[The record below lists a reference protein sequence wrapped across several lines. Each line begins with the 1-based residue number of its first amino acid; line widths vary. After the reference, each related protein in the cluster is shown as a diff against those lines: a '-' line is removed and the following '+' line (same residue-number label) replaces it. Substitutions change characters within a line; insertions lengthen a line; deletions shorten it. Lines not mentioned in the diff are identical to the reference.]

1 MFEKVSES
9 EWNKF
14 GGKYGD
20 YENIIIP
27 RRSTTYSAGYDFFST
42 CDIDVKAGETYVVPS
57 GIKVK
62 FDYVS
67 QYLAIFP
74 RSSLGF
80 KYGMKLSN
88 TIPVI
93 DNDYYGNEDNEGHI
107 LISFSSDKD
116 FKIKKG
122 DKFCQGIVMAFDVL
136 DGEIHATK
144 TRTGGIGSTGK

>member
-42 CDIDVKAGETYVVPS
+42 CDIDVKAGETYVIPS

-62 FDYVS
+62 FDFVS
-67 QYLAIFP
+67 QYLSIYP

-93 DNDYYGNEDNEGHI
+93 DNDYYGNENNEGHI

-122 DKFCQGIVMAFDVL
+122 DKFCQGIVMMYDVL
-136 DGEIHATK
+136 NGEINPTK
-144 TRTGGIGSTGK
+144 SRTGGIGSTGK

>member
-9 EWNKF
+9 EWNKL

-20 YENIIIP
+20 YEDIIIP

-42 CDIDVKAGETYVVPS
+42 CDIDVKAGETYVIPS
-57 GIKVK
+57 GIKVR

-93 DNDYYGNEDNEGHI
+93 DNDYYGNENNEGHI

-122 DKFCQGIVMAFDVL
+122 DKFCQGVVMLFEVL
-136 DGEIHATK
+136 GGEIPPTK

>member
-9 EWNKF
+9 EWDKF

-42 CDIDVKAGETYVVPS
+42 CDIDVKAGETYVIPS

-62 FDYVS
+62 FDFVS
-67 QYLAIFP
+67 QYLSIYP

-122 DKFCQGIVMAFDVL
+122 DKFCQGVVMLFEVL
-136 DGEIHATK
+136 GGEIPPTK

>member
-42 CDIDVKAGETYVVPS
+42 CDIDVKAGETYVIPS

-93 DNDYYGNEDNEGHI
+93 DNDYYGNENNEGHI

-122 DKFCQGIVMAFDVL
+122 DKFCQGIVMMFEVL
-136 DGEIHATK
+136 NGEIPPTR

>member
-88 TIPVI
+88 TVPVI

-136 DGEIHATK
+136 DGEIHPTK

>member
-9 EWNKF
+9 EWNKL

-20 YENIIIP
+20 YEDIIIP

-42 CDIDVKAGETYVVPS
+42 CDIDVKAGETYVIPS

-93 DNDYYGNEDNEGHI
+93 DNDYYGNENNEGHI

-122 DKFCQGIVMAFDVL
+122 DKFCQGVVMLFEVL
-136 DGEIHATK
+136 GGEIPPTK

>member
-42 CDIDVKAGETYVVPS
+42 CDIDVKAGETYVIPS

-62 FDYVS
+62 FDYAS

-93 DNDYYGNEDNEGHI
+93 DNDYYGNENNEGHI

-122 DKFCQGIVMAFDVL
+122 DKFCQGIVMLYEVL
-136 DGEIHATK
+136 GGEIPPTK

>member
-136 DGEIHATK
+136 DGEIPPTK

>member
-20 YENIIIP
+20 YEDIIIP

-42 CDIDVKAGETYVVPS
+42 CDIDVKAGETYVIPS
-57 GIKVK
+57 GIKVQ

-67 QYLAIFP
+67 QYLTIFP

-93 DNDYYGNEDNEGHI
+93 DNDYYGNENNEGHI
-107 LISFSSDKD
+107 LISFSSDKN

-122 DKFCQGIVMAFDVL
+122 DKFCQGVVMLFEVL
-136 DGEIHATK
+136 GGEIPPTK

>member
-42 CDIDVKAGETYVVPS
+42 CDIDVNAGETYVIPS

-122 DKFCQGIVMAFDVL
+122 DKFCQGIVMLYEVL
-136 DGEIHATK
+136 GGEIPPTK

>member
-9 EWNKF
+9 EWNKL

-20 YENIIIP
+20 YEDIIIP

-42 CDIDVKAGETYVVPS
+42 CDIDVKAGETYVIPS
-57 GIKVK
+57 GIKVQ

-93 DNDYYGNEDNEGHI
+93 DNDYYGNENNEGHI

-122 DKFCQGIVMAFDVL
+122 DKFCQGIVMLFEVL
-136 DGEIHATK
+136 GGEIPPTK

>member
-14 GGKYGD
+14 EGKYGD

-122 DKFCQGIVMAFDVL
+122 DKFCQGVVMLYEVL
-136 DGEIHATK
+136 GGEILPTK
-144 TRTGGIGSTGK
+144 SRTGGIGSTGK